1 MAEKALD
8 LTVKKFVFHTLRNLP
23 ETRPVPTGTMYDKTY
38 NLAIDKETGKKVLS
52 CNGETNRYAKVQS
65 HLEECLIE
73 NILAKATLDP
83 SVLNKT
89 SGLYFDATSMPKTL
103 SEAQN
108 AIIQITQEF
117 EKLDTDTK
125 SKFDNSVEKYVDQYG
140 TLPWAEALGRIKKEV
155 AEKTADETE
164 VKEESNNAE

>member
-1 MAEKALD
+1 MATATKPI
-8 LTVKKFVFHTLRNLP
+8 FYTLKNLP
-23 ETRPVPTGTMYDKTY
+23 KTKPVPTGTEFDKTY
-38 NLAIDKETGKKVLS
+38 NLAIDKETGKKVLK
-52 CNGETNRYAKVQS
+52 CNGETNRYAKIQS

-89 SGLYFDATSMPKTL
+89 SGLYFDATAMPKTL

-117 EKLDTDTK
+117 NKLDSDTK

-140 TLPWAEALGRIKKEV
+140 TLPWAEALGRIKKQVEETNGTEEKGEV
-155 AEKTADETE
+155 
-164 VKEESNNAE
+164 SNAE

>member
-1 MAEKALD
+1 MATATKP
-8 LTVKKFVFHTLRNLP
+8 VFYTLRNLP
-23 ETRPVPTGTMYDKTY
+23 ETKPVPTGTEFDKTY
-38 NLAIDKETGKKVLS
+38 NLAIDKETGKKVLR

-89 SGLYFDATSMPKTL
+89 SGLYFDATAMPKTL

-117 EKLDTDTK
+117 DKLDADTK
-125 SKFDNSVEKYVDQYG
+125 AKFDNSVEKYVDQYG
-140 TLPWAEALGRIKKEV
+140 TLPWAEALGRIKKQTEET
-155 AEKTADETE
+155 EKTELKGD
-164 VKEESNNAE
+164 VDNAE

>member
-1 MAEKALD
+1 MATATKPI
-8 LTVKKFVFHTLRNLP
+8 FYTLRNLP
-23 ETRPVPTGTMYDKTY
+23 DTKPVPTGTEFDKTY
-38 NLAIDKETGKKVLS
+38 NLSIDKETGKKVLK

-65 HLEECLIE
+65 HLDECLIE
-73 NILAKATLDP
+73 NILTRATLDP

-117 EKLDTDTK
+117 DKLDPDTK
-125 SKFDNSVEKYVDQYG
+125 AKFDNSVEKYVDQYG

-155 AEKTADETE
+155 EDYEETKGE
-164 VKEESNNAE
+164 GAIDNAE

>member
-1 MAEKALD
+1 MATATKPI
-8 LTVKKFVFHTLRNLP
+8 FYTLRNLP
-23 ETRPVPTGTMYDKTY
+23 ETKPVPTGTKFDKTY
-38 NLAIDKETGKKVLS
+38 NLAIDENGKKVLK

-89 SGLYFDATSMPKTL
+89 SGLYFDSTSMPKTL

-117 EKLDTDTK
+117 DKLDTDTK
-125 SKFDNSVEKYVDQYG
+125 AKFDNSVEKYVDQYG
-140 TLPWAEALGRIKKEV
+140 TLPWAEALGRIKKES
-155 AEKTADETE
+155 AENTADKTE
-164 VKEESNNAE
+164 VKEESNNA